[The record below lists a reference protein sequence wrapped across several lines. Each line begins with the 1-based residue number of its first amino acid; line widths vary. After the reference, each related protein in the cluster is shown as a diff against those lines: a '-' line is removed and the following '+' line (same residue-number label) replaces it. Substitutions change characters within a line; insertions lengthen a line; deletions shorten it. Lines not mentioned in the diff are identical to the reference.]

1 MTPAERLAIDRLKV
15 DGQAFRELCPGI
27 SGRFAAQGT
36 LIVAGLDFSASD
48 VAGALHKIR
57 LDHDVAVIGSSP
69 LPNSAGLLVRVLA
82 ADGAALKLALHQAWC
97 AARVILKG
105 SMPVER
111 RK

>member
-1 MTPAERLAIDRLKV
+1 MARRFAELR
-15 DGQAFRELCPGI
+15 PGI

-36 LIVAGLDFSASD
+36 LIVAGLDFSVSD

-57 LDHDVAVIGSSP
+57 LDHDVAVIGSSL

-97 AARVILKG
+97 AARVHI
-105 SMPVER
+105 ER
-111 RK
+111 LDAC